1 MDVKPEAKPIV
12 LTIDISNEPDNMVVI
27 IQPSKREPEKISVW
41 LKDYKFGDLALDE
54 VVKVVVDQVSN
65 ALKSAG
71 YEVKRRIP
79 KIGDMI
85 SFKKSIGD
93 IVAGDKG
100 AIIGIEPERPYPYMV
115 RVKDMEIFTKLDD
128 FELL

>member
-1 MDVKPEAKPIV
+1 MTAKSVV
-12 LTIDISNEPDNMVVI
+12 LTIDITNEPDSMVVI

-54 VVKVVVDQVSN
+54 VIKVVTDQVSN

-71 YEVKRRIP
+71 YEVKKRTP
-79 KIGDMI
+79 KIGDTI

-100 AIIGIEPERPYPYMV
+100 TIIGIEPERPYAYMV
-115 RVKDMEIFTKLDD
+115 RVKDMEIFAKLDD

>member
-1 MDVKPEAKPIV
+1 MTAKPVV
-12 LTIDISNEPDNMVVI
+12 LTIDITNEPDSMIVI

-41 LKDYKFGDLALDE
+41 LKDYKFGDLVLEE
-54 VVKVVVDQVSN
+54 VIKVVVDQVSS

-71 YEVKRRIP
+71 YEVKKRAP

-100 AIIGIEPERPYPYMV
+100 TIIAIEPERPYAYMV
-115 RVKDMEIFTKLDD
+115 RVKDMEIFAKLDD
-128 FELL
+128 FEIL

>member
-1 MDVKPEAKPIV
+1 MTAKPVV
-12 LTIDISNEPDNMVVI
+12 LTIDITNEPDNMVVI

-41 LKDYKFGDLALDE
+41 LKDYKFGDLVLEE
-54 VVKVVVDQVSN
+54 VIKVVVDQVSS

-71 YEVKRRIP
+71 YEVKKRTP
-79 KIGDMI
+79 KIGDAI

-100 AIIGIEPERPYPYMV
+100 TIIAIEPERPYAYMV
-115 RVKDMEIFTKLDD
+115 RVRDMEIFAKLDD

>member
-1 MDVKPEAKPIV
+1 MTAKPVV
-12 LTIDISNEPDNMVVI
+12 LTIDITNEPDSMVVI

-41 LKDYKFGDLALDE
+41 LKDYKFGDLVLDE
-54 VVKVVVDQVSN
+54 VIKVVVDQISS

-71 YEVKRRIP
+71 YEVKKRVP
-79 KIGDMI
+79 KIGDAI

-100 AIIGIEPERPYPYMV
+100 TIVGIEPERPYSYMV
-115 RVKDMEIFTKLDD
+115 RVKDMEIFAKLDD

>member
-1 MDVKPEAKPIV
+1 MTGKPVV
-12 LTIDISNEPDNMVVI
+12 LTIDITNELDNMVII

-41 LKDYKFGDLALDE
+41 LKDYKFGDLTLEE
-54 VVKVVVDQVSN
+54 VMRVVSDQVAN
-65 ALKSAG
+65 ALKQAG
-71 YEVKRRIP
+71 YEVKRKVP

-93 IVAGDKG
+93 IVVGDKG
-100 AIIGIEPERPYPYMV
+100 AIIGIEPDRPYSYMV
-115 RVKDMEIFTKLDD
+115 RVKDMEIFAKLDD